1 MEVKIMQA
9 KNEEEKRKAVNTR
22 CRVRRRRRRRR
33 PAHRRRLRLRLLRI
47 MLLPCCRAVITS
59 TILASKSMPL
69 TGLTT
74 GVRIMAQGVDIGPHG
89 MGLVCTAHYAE
100 PTRA

>member
-33 PAHRRRLRLRLLRI
+33 RRLRLLRI

-59 TILASKSMPL
+59 TILALKSMPL

>member
-33 PAHRRRLRLRLLRI
+33 RLRLFRI

>member
-22 CRVRRRRRRRR
+22 CRVRRR
-33 PAHRRRLRLRLLRI
+33 RRRLRLRLLRI

-59 TILASKSMPL
+59 TILASKSMLL

>member
-22 CRVRRRRRRRR
+22 CRVRRRRRPPAPRRR
-33 PAHRRRLRLRLLRI
+33 RRRLRLLRI

-59 TILASKSMPL
+59 TILALKSMPL

>member
-22 CRVRRRRRRRR
+22 RRVRRRRRRRR
-33 PAHRRRLRLRLLRI
+33 RRLLRI

-74 GVRIMAQGVDIGPHG
+74 GVRIMAQGVDIGPQG

>member
-1 MEVKIMQA
+1 MQA

-22 CRVRRRRRRRR
+22 CRVRSRRRRR
-33 PAHRRRLRLRLLRI
+33 RLLRI

-74 GVRIMAQGVDIGPHG
+74 GVRIMAQGVDIGPQG

>member
-1 MEVKIMQA
+1 MQA

-22 CRVRRRRRRRR
+22 CRVRRRRR
-33 PAHRRRLRLRLLRI
+33 RLRLLRI